1 MTRPV
6 DLPTDDQVSGA
17 WAELAADANDG
28 GPRPSVVA
36 LARRLGLTNS
46 TFWRHFP
53 DHARRVADH
62 ARSGSHETP
71 PPEPR
76 ASPGG
81 QPDRCTNPSRHN
93 QDLQT
98 QLHLA
103 AANIAELTIEN
114 HELRTALE
122 AALNVSRIPPRTP
135 T

>member
-1 MTRPV
+1 MSRPV

-17 WAELAADANDG
+17 WAQIVAEANEG

-53 DHARRVADH
+53 DHAQRVADH
-62 ARSGSHETP
+62 ARLGSHRTP
-71 PPEPR
+71 PPDPR
-76 ASPGG
+76 ASPEG
-81 QPDRCTNPSRHN
+81 QPARRTDLSRRN
-93 QDLQT
+93 RDLQA

-122 AALNVSRIPPRTP
+122 ASLNVSRIPPRSP
-135 T
+135 A